1 MSHGL
6 TRYGLDDVLAQKAE
20 LVGIKDIYVRDICIN
35 EIWLLNAQQTIMT

>member
-20 LVGIKDIYVRDICIN
+20 LVGIKDIYGY
-35 EIWLLNAQQTIMT
+35 MY